1 MVESGTSN
9 AFEITRS
16 GTYAPLKRELD
27 SFDKVS
33 SSSPSHLLTFLF
45 LHSIDY
51 CIFSHIWNLNFG
63 EIRLSHYMGPN
74 PTYLHNITSIN

>member
-51 CIFSHIWNLNFG
+51 CIFSHI
-63 EIRLSHYMGPN
+63 
-74 PTYLHNITSIN
+74 